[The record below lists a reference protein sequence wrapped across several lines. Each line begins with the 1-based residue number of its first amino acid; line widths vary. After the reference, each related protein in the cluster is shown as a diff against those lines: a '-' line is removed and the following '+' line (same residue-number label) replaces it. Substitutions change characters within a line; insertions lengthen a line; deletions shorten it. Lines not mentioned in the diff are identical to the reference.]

1 MQQSDSAI
9 KKMIKLKETFITK
22 PPRHVVL
29 DASQELKTLWGL
41 WESLTV
47 LDNIL
52 YFKWKA
58 SENEV
63 LLLVAP
69 KEIRSLIF
77 HQLHENRTA
86 GHLGRERTLRSIKRR
101 VFWPG
106 MSSDVKRWCKQ
117 CDICARAKRGPGL
130 GRSPLQQSVT
140 DAPLDRVCIDIVGP
154 LPVTNDGN
162 EYLIVLCDYFT
173 KWTEAYAVPNHTALT
188 VGDKVVNEFISR
200 FGVPKQIH
208 SDQGREFESELF
220 SVLCEKLG
228 IQKTRTTPYRPQS
241 DGLVERYNRTLQ
253 QMLAS
258 YANEHRNNWDENVPF
273 VLMAYR
279 CTIQES
285 TGCSPNLLM
294 FGHEINTPID
304 LILGNPNNA
313 VSPSCPIE
321 YVEWLRNVLTET
333 FDFVNKNLKQA
344 AERQK
349 KYYDRGLKPREF
361 SSEDFVWRWYPPT
374 AGVKLGLGWVGPY
387 KVIDKVT
394 DVTYKIQKSPNND
407 YIVVHVDQLKPY
419 EGILPPLNWV
429 PQTSFTEESVFDHV
443 PMERELDSEEDF
455 TPITSTP
462 IPDPSPVI
470 KRSRVGRR
478 IKPRDIYSP

>member
-1 MQQSDSAI
+1 M
-9 KKMIKLKETFITK
+9 
-22 PPRHVVL
+22 
-29 DASQELKTLWGL
+29 
-41 WESLTV
+41 
-47 LDNIL
+47 
-52 YFKWKA
+52 
-58 SENEV
+58 
-63 LLLVAP
+63 
-69 KEIRSLIF
+69 
-77 HQLHENRTA
+77 
-86 GHLGRERTLRSIKRR
+86 
-101 VFWPG
+101 
-106 MSSDVKRWCKQ
+106 
-117 CDICARAKRGPGL
+117 
-130 GRSPLQQSVT
+130 
-140 DAPLDRVCIDIVGP
+140 
-154 LPVTNDGN
+154 
-162 EYLIVLCDYFT
+162 
-173 KWTEAYAVPNHTALT
+173 
-188 VGDKVVNEFISR
+188 
-200 FGVPKQIH
+200 
-208 SDQGREFESELF
+208 
-220 SVLCEKLG
+220 CEKLG

-462 IPDPSPVI
+462 FPDPNPVI

-478 IKPRDIYSP
+478 IKPRDIYSS